1 MTELSQEVFFQGEG
15 VIISLESFTCLRF
28 LMVFCKFEKLQ
39 LKVVMLLLGRS
50 KRVSSL
56 CFTMYSLLLWFS
68 VL

>member
-28 LMVFCKFEKLQ
+28 LLDFCKFEKLQ

-56 CFTMYSLLLWFS
+56 YFTMYSLLLWFS